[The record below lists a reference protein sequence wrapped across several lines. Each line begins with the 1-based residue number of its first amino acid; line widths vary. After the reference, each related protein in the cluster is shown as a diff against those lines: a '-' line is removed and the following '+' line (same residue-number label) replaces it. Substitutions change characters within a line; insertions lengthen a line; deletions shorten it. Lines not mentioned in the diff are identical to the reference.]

1 MKSRCLRLKTK
12 SDSKSEKKKF
22 LLDKNLYIMS
32 PFFFNLLKAK
42 YLNSRLNYKIKN
54 HFPLELE
61 KINFKVQRNR
71 AITGTTSSLF
81 SCYQYFQVFIL
92 ISIFVFYMCCCSF
105 HKILKQSN
113 RNSVFYT

>member
-12 SDSKSEKKKF
+12 SDSKSEKKIVSIGQKSVYNES
-22 LLDKNLYIMS
+22 L
-32 PFFFNLLKAK
+32 FFNLLKAK

-71 AITGTTSSLF
+71 ATTGTTSSLVSF
-81 SCYQYFQVFIL
+81 YQYFQVFIL
-92 ISIFVFYMCCCSF
+92 ISKFVFYMCCS
-105 HKILKQSN
+105 LK
-113 RNSVFYT
+113 